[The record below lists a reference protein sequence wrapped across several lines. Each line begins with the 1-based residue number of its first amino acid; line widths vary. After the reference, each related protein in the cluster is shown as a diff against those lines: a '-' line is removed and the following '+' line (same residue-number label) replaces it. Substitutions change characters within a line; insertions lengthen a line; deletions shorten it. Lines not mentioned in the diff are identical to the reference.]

1 MIANLEQF
9 DDEVSPPKHHAS
21 FRGLNAKIPKKKKGG
36 HCLQIQH
43 ALNVLNKIIDLFA
56 LVCFQLSN
64 THISHVSSIQK
75 ALDNSSF
82 SSENLEKKFYS
93 LTSLLTL
100 TFL

>member
-9 DDEVSPPKHHAS
+9 EDEVSPPKHHAS
-21 FRGLNAKIPKKKKGG
+21 FRGLNAKIPKQKGA

-64 THISHVSSIQK
+64 THISHVSSI
-75 ALDNSSF
+75 
-82 SSENLEKKFYS
+82 SEGS
-93 LTSLLTL
+93 R
-100 TFL
+100 

>member
-9 DDEVSPPKHHAS
+9 EDEVSPPKHLAS
-21 FRGLNAKIPKKKKGG
+21 FRGLNAKIPKKKKRGG

-64 THISHVSSIQK
+64 THISHVSSI
-75 ALDNSSF
+75 
-82 SSENLEKKFYS
+82 SEGS
-93 LTSLLTL
+93 R
-100 TFL
+100 